1 MMILSRW
8 RKPLQEKTLVG
19 EFQVTTPKESTNQ
32 ESNDYKYKESY
43 PNQIIPNYQ
52 PTVKPIDLY

>member
-1 MMILSRW
+1 MRW
-8 RKPLQEKTLVG
+8 FDHNGNTLIGKNPLG
-19 EFQVTTPKESTNQ
+19 EFQVITPEESTNQ